1 MSATL
6 RTLRFYLAVGLAQ
19 GLLLMSVGLSNN
31 LSGGAMAASCAGLLM
46 GGSLLQLLPER
57 RGQWLTWLASAA
69 LALAVAG
76 LVLACRGLPLTSL
89 VLGSVVAGLV
99 LLTLISAAALPG
111 LANFWRRFFGYALW
125 VALALPLPWIAQAL
139 FNVWTTSHYRDPLK
153 GGWEALVFFAGPTLA
168 FSLGLFLI
176 SLCLAAVLRRNNMTA
191 AC

>member
-6 RTLRFYLAVGLAQ
+6 RTLRFYLAVGLVQ
-19 GLLLMSVGLSNN
+19 GLLLMGIWLSNTV
-31 LSGGAMAASCAGLLM
+31 SGEVMIASSAGLLM

-57 RGQWLTWLASAA
+57 RGQGLTWLAAA
-69 LALAVAG
+69 VLGLVVTG
-76 LVLACRGLPLTSL
+76 LVLACRELPLTSL
-89 VLGSVVAGLV
+89 VLNSVAAVLV
-99 LLTLISAAALPG
+99 LLTLISAAVLPG
-111 LANFWRRFFGYALW
+111 LAYFWRRFFGHGLE

-139 FNVWTTSHYRDPLK
+139 FKAWTSSHYRDPFK

-176 SLCLAAVLRRNNMTA
+176 GLCIKALLRRTTIAA

>member
-19 GLLLMSVGLSNN
+19 GLLLMGVWLSSA
-31 LSGGAMAASCAGLLM
+31 LSGEAMVASSAGLLM

-57 RGQWLTWLASAA
+57 RGQWLTWWAAA
-69 LALAVAG
+69 LLALVVAG
-76 LVLACRGLPLTSL
+76 LVLACRGLALTSL
-89 VLGSVVAGLV
+89 VLSSVAAGLA
-99 LLTLISAAALPG
+99 LLTLISAAVLPG
-111 LANFWRRFFGYALW
+111 LAHCWRRFFGHGLW
-125 VALALPLPWIAQAL
+125 VALALPLPWLAQAL
-139 FNVWTTSHYRDPLK
+139 FKAWTSSHYRDPFK

-176 SLCLAAVLRRNNMTA
+176 GLCLNTLLRRNTVAA

>member
-6 RTLRFYLAVGLAQ
+6 RTLRFYLAVGLVQ
-19 GLLLMSVGLSNN
+19 GLLLMGIWLSNTV
-31 LSGGAMAASCAGLLM
+31 SGEVMIASSAGLLM

-57 RGQWLTWLASAA
+57 RGQGLTWLAT
-69 LALAVAG
+69 AVLGLVVTG
-76 LVLACRGLPLTSL
+76 LVLACRELPLTSL
-89 VLGSVVAGLV
+89 VLNSVAAVLV
-99 LLTLISAAALPG
+99 LLTLISAAVLPG
-111 LANFWRRFFGYALW
+111 LAHFWRRFFGHGLE

-139 FNVWTTSHYRDPLK
+139 FKAWTSSHYRDPFK

-176 SLCLAAVLRRNNMTA
+176 GLCIKALLRRTTIAA

>member
-19 GLLLMSVGLSNN
+19 GVLLMGIWLSNT
-31 LSGGAMAASCAGLLM
+31 LSGEVMIASSAGLLM

-57 RGQWLTWLASAA
+57 RRQGLTWLAAA
-69 LALAVAG
+69 VLGLVVTG
-76 LVLACRGLPLTSL
+76 LVLACSELPLTSL
-89 VLGSVVAGLV
+89 VLSSAAAGLV
-99 LLTLISAAALPG
+99 LLTLISATVLPG
-111 LANFWRRFFGYALW
+111 LTHFWRRFFGHGLW
-125 VALALPLPWIAQAL
+125 VALALPLPWIVQAL
-139 FNVWTTSHYRDPLK
+139 FKAWTSSHYRDPLK

-176 SLCLAAVLRRNNMTA
+176 GLCIKTLLRRNTLAA

>member
-6 RTLRFYLAVGLAQ
+6 RTLRYYLAVGLVQ
-19 GLLLMSVGLSNN
+19 GLLLMVIWLSNTV
-31 LSGGAMAASCAGLLM
+31 SGEVMIASSAGLLM

-57 RGQWLTWLASAA
+57 RGQGLTWLAAA
-69 LALAVAG
+69 VLGLVVTG
-76 LVLACRGLPLTSL
+76 LVLACRELPLTSV
-89 VLGSVVAGLV
+89 VLNSVAAVLV
-99 LLTLISAAALPG
+99 LLTLISAAVLPG
-111 LANFWRRFFGYALW
+111 LAHFWRRFFGHGLE

-139 FNVWTTSHYRDPLK
+139 FKAWTSSHYRDPFK

-176 SLCLAAVLRRNNMTA
+176 GLCIKALLRRTTIAA

>member
-6 RTLRFYLAVGLAQ
+6 RTLRFYLAVGLVQ
-19 GLLLMSVGLSNN
+19 GLLLMGIWLSNTV
-31 LSGGAMAASCAGLLM
+31 SGEVMIASSAGLLM

-57 RGQWLTWLASAA
+57 RGQGLTWLAAA
-69 LALAVAG
+69 VLGLVVTG
-76 LVLACRGLPLTSL
+76 LVLACRELPLTSL
-89 VLGSVVAGLV
+89 VLNSVAAVLV
-99 LLTLISAAALPG
+99 LLTLISAAVLPG
-111 LANFWRRFFGYALW
+111 LAHFWRRFFGHGLE

-139 FNVWTTSHYRDPLK
+139 FKAWTSSHYRDPFK

-176 SLCLAAVLRRNNMTA
+176 GLCIKALLRRTTIAA

>member
-6 RTLRFYLAVGLAQ
+6 RTLRFYLAVGLVQ
-19 GLLLMSVGLSNN
+19 GLLLMGIWLSNTV
-31 LSGGAMAASCAGLLM
+31 SGEVMIASSAGLLM

-57 RGQWLTWLASAA
+57 RGQGLTWLAAA
-69 LALAVAG
+69 VLGLVVTG
-76 LVLACRGLPLTSL
+76 LVLACRELPLTSL
-89 VLGSVVAGLV
+89 VLNSVAAVLV
-99 LLTLISAAALPG
+99 LLTLISAAVLPG
-111 LANFWRRFFGYALW
+111 LAHFWRRFFGHGLG

-139 FNVWTTSHYRDPLK
+139 FKAWTSSHYRDPFK

-176 SLCLAAVLRRNNMTA
+176 KALLRRTTIAA